1 MKQIFRAK
9 LQKSPRKGGWTYV
22 VWPKSVKVFGT
33 RGVVKVRGKIEGHPF
48 RGSFMAMGGGRHM
61 LPVKAEIRE
70 AIGKDVGDE
79 VTIKLDE
86 RIESAKARRK
96 GRASS

>member
-33 RGVVKVRGKIEGHPF
+33 RGVVKVRGRIEGHPF
-48 RGSFMAMGGGRHM
+48 RGSFMAMGGGKHM

-70 AIGKDVGDE
+70 AIGKNVGDE

>member
-1 MKQIFRAK
+1 
-9 LQKSPRKGGWTYV
+9 
-22 VWPKSVKVFGT
+22 
-33 RGVVKVRGKIEGHPF
+33 
-48 RGSFMAMGGGRHM
+48 MGGGRHM